1 MSEPAS
7 TAVRSALRGQT
18 MTEGV
23 AEHPLDR
30 IRVAQQEAKQSS
42 QKNQSSSQPD
52 SQTVGQSADQQASE
66 KAAQRVAANLPE
78 DLQLER
84 SKVAPGLYKP
94 VPEIMVFQWSAPSRP
109 FKKHQRQFFVTVTV
123 IALLVS
129 LILFFS
135 GQFLP
140 IAVVISVLFLMYV
153 LQVVPPQDIQH
164 QLTTFG
170 IKLEDNLYYWQEMG
184 RFWFDKKFDQLLLNI
199 ETLRFPGRI
208 TMVLPKE
215 HQEEV
220 REILAEVLLE
230 QKPELTTFEK
240 ISQWFQEK
248 IPLE

>member
-1 MSEPAS
+1 MSEPAA
-7 TAVRSALRGQT
+7 TAVHSALRGQT
-18 MTEGV
+18 TTGGV
-23 AEHPLDR
+23 ADHPLDR
-30 IRVAQQEAKQSS
+30 LRAAQQEAASSASRSVDQSVD
-42 QKNQSSSQPD
+42 QSIPEN
-52 SQTVGQSADQQASE
+52 QASE
-66 KAAQRVAANLPE
+66 RAAQRVAANLPE
-78 DLQLER
+78 DLRLER
-84 SKVAPGLYKP
+84 SRVAPGLYKP
-94 VPEIMVFQWSAPSRP
+94 VPELIVFQWTAPSRP
-109 FKKHQRQFFVTVTV
+109 FKKRQRQFFVTVTV

-140 IAVVISVLFLMYV
+140 IAVVASVLFLMYV
-153 LQVVPPQDIQH
+153 LQVVPPQNIEH

-208 TMVLPKE
+208 TMVLPEE
-215 HQEEV
+215 HQKEV